1 MKVLSSWRTSAIG
14 VITALLLLLTQA
26 SALLDGDPKTVF
38 VPERVIE
45 ALGILGIGLTAR
57 DHSVSSKAA
66 GVK

>member
-14 VITALLLLLTQA
+14 VITALLLPQA